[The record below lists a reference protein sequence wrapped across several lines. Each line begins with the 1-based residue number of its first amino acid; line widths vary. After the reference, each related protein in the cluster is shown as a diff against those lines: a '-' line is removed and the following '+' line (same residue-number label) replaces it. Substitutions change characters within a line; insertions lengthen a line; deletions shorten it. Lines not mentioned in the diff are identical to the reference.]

1 MKFVTLPIITLTLAL
16 GPSAQTAGQISRCK
30 NYAARSYTLEVMNYM
45 PERHNGGG
53 GGQDTEFFG
62 VKPVIKNRL

>member
-45 PERHNGGG
+45 CVGDEYSCAPY
-53 GGQDTEFFG
+53 
-62 VKPVIKNRL
+62 I